1 MKQHEIERVP
11 LKLELRC
18 PQKVH
23 EIAPDPQPDWSFD
36 SLLAEL
42 NSLEKKLASS
52 SSFPVPFTKNQS
64 RGIRNGNTVESQRL
78 HVAFSMRVSE
88 EELEVS
94 DDEGNDDTRGL
105 VAAKRFNFDDF
116 YGSETDDSD
125 QEFGLDVQ
133 PYLMD
138 EVGLVEGA
146 LLERSHD
153 HQLELKEE
161 IRSQFSSLEM
171 ELMGK
176 SQKQSQAFARIDEY
190 TEARRETDRKL
201 DTLYQRKIAEA
212 LDDHLTAIQRD
223 HELKSQIE
231 ERRIRS
237 DAAYEEAKRKERA
250 IQEERIRQERAREE
264 AEAKRKIEEARTAAL
279 EAEKKAKEEAAK
291 IEASKNATAL
301 VASVQTANLD
311 TQSQP
316 SKSDGTETSLSKGYV
331 VRASEAALTLEEARL
346 QKLRDVIENNQSI
359 MSRSNTNFAAQ
370 EKHIGRLIRQLQ
382 ATEQNIRT
390 KTSDLIKIFNNP
402 SCPQSISVA
411 VFATKVVAYCDTL
424 GFSAFPCAQLII
436 RVTSQIPYAM
446 DVILAELHKACIY
459 TVPKHIARSKTA
471 SDSQEAYYKNH
482 LGFKEENGQI
492 ETAKTYKDRMRA
504 YMSLYGA
511 LVQTEV
517 PGFQNQLGPK
527 EGWSWLARFLNS
539 LPANEFTAVALIAFL
554 ETAGFV
560 LYRKYK
566 SQFGKMLHIVQ
577 NEFVKGLTDRND
589 TELTLITREIESYIT
604 NKRFLQEPNGR
615 RMEDQRM
622 LSKQI
627 GVSSLY

>member
-1 MKQHEIERVP
+1 
-11 LKLELRC
+11 
-18 PQKVH
+18 
-23 EIAPDPQPDWSFD
+23 
-36 SLLAEL
+36 
-42 NSLEKKLASS
+42 
-52 SSFPVPFTKNQS
+52 
-64 RGIRNGNTVESQRL
+64 
-78 HVAFSMRVSE
+78 
-88 EELEVS
+88 
-94 DDEGNDDTRGL
+94 
-105 VAAKRFNFDDF
+105 
-116 YGSETDDSD
+116 
-125 QEFGLDVQ
+125 
-133 PYLMD
+133 
-138 EVGLVEGA
+138 
-146 LLERSHD
+146 
-153 HQLELKEE
+153 
-161 IRSQFSSLEM
+161 
-171 ELMGK
+171 
-176 SQKQSQAFARIDEY
+176 
-190 TEARRETDRKL
+190 
-201 DTLYQRKIAEA
+201 
-212 LDDHLTAIQRD
+212 
-223 HELKSQIE
+223 
-231 ERRIRS
+231 
-237 DAAYEEAKRKERA
+237 
-250 IQEERIRQERAREE
+250 
-264 AEAKRKIEEARTAAL
+264 
-279 EAEKKAKEEAAK
+279 
-291 IEASKNATAL
+291 
-301 VASVQTANLD
+301 
-311 TQSQP
+311 
-316 SKSDGTETSLSKGYV
+316 
-331 VRASEAALTLEEARL
+331 
-346 QKLRDVIENNQSI
+346 

-424 GFSAFPCAQLII
+424 GFSAFSCAQLII

-566 SQFGKMLHIVQ
+566 SQFGKMLHIVR
-577 NEFVKGLTDRND
+577 NDFVKGLRGRND
-589 TELTLITREIESYIT
+589 TELTLIAREIESYIT
-604 NKRFLQEPNGR
+604 DKRFLQEPNGR